1 MIFNSEDYLSYKRD
15 KKSNSQIDQDLFVR
29 YMLQDKLN
37 GYFVDFGATDGI
49 SYSNSYIF
57 EKEYGWSGIVCEPNK
72 FYQPDLLKNRIC
84 HIDFNCVYDQTGRS
98 ISFYEVDQQ
107 DLSTIS
113 IYSDKDHHKEA
124 RKKRKEYQVDT
135 ISLKDLM
142 DKYNAPKIIDYLS
155 IDTEGSEYTIL
166 SNYDFS
172 RSFKV
177 ITVEHNHVEDNRNK
191 IYSLLTEKGYE
202 RIPTEFSSFDD
213 WYVLYII

>member
-29 YMLQDKLN
+29 YILQDKLN

-49 SYSNSYIF
+49 SYNNSYIF
-57 EKEYGWSGIVCEPNK
+57 EKEYGWDGIVCEPNK
-72 FYQPDLLKNRIC
+72 FYQPDLLKNRTC
-84 HIDFNCVYDQTGRS
+84 HIDFNCVYNQTG
-98 ISFYEVDQQ
+98 ITIPFYEVDQQ

-113 IYSDKDHHKEA
+113 TYSDKDHHKEA
-124 RKKRKEYQVDT
+124 RNSRKEYDVEIIT
-135 ISLKDLM
+135 LKDLM

-191 IYSLLTEKGYE
+191 IYSLLIEKGYE
-202 RIPTEFSSFDD
+202 RIPTEFSAFDD
-213 WYVLYII
+213 WYIFL

>member
-1 MIFNSEDYLSYKRD
+1 MIFNPEDYLLYKTD
-15 KKSNSQIDQDLFVR
+15 KKSTSQIDQDLFVR

-57 EKEYGWSGIVCEPNK
+57 EKEYGWDGIVCEPNK
-72 FYQPDLLKNRIC
+72 FYQPDLFKNRTC
-84 HIDFNCVYDQTGRS
+84 HIDFNCVYNQTGTT
-98 ISFYEVDQQ
+98 IPFYEVDQQ

-113 IYSDKDHHKEA
+113 TYSDKDHHREA
-124 RKKRKEYQVDT
+124 RTSRKEYDVEIIT
-135 ISLKDLM
+135 LKDLM

-172 RSFKV
+172 RLFKV

-213 WYVLYII
+213 WYVLS